1 MLLLKNFLVGEK
13 EENIGEKQED
23 FNMSRDNIL
32 LRKLPTPKPIQLPNG
47 RVFYAKYARVGRAN
61 LPPNVRIRRR
71 YVKKISLRRQK
82 NDVEVK

>member
-1 MLLLKNFLVGEK
+1 MGEK
-13 EENIGEKQED
+13 EENIGENQED
-23 FNMSRDNIL
+23 FNMSRGNIL

-61 LPPNVRIRRR
+61 LPPNIRIRRR

-82 NDVEVK
+82 NDVEIK